1 MIKDAS
7 FYIKRIKD
15 LPSSL
20 VEVIRELYKEV
31 SSHRFICISMQ
42 ELCQKLELDY
52 TEKSFEDNC
61 QKNYVCINTY
71 LEMLGLKLVPCS
83 IPVDL
88 SFYDKIFITP
98 KPNLNNDEDCAA
110 VRTLIKEKRTPT
122 QSDAVH
128 ISRMNNKLSNYNVM
142 LRVFEGLFVVS
153 SSKLDPHQR
162 LAMNNILSELEL
174 PKEGLGYLRACYT
187 YASEYRNRHCNYKD
201 SQYCFKPL
209 NDEQQKE

>member
-88 SFYDKIFITP
+88 SFPPAIVPAVIPRNSFI
-98 KPNLNNDEDCAA
+98 DFFHCS
-110 VRTLIKEKRTPT
+110 KR
-122 QSDAVH
+122 
-128 ISRMNNKLSNYNVM
+128 L
-142 LRVFEGLFVVS
+142 
-153 SSKLDPHQR
+153 
-162 LAMNNILSELEL
+162 
-174 PKEGLGYLRACYT
+174 
-187 YASEYRNRHCNYKD
+187 
-201 SQYCFKPL
+201 
-209 NDEQQKE
+209 

>member
-1 MIKDAS
+1 MLAL
-7 FYIKRIKD
+7 YKRIKD

-88 SFYDKIFITP
+88 SFMTKFLSLLNQILIMMKI
-98 KPNLNNDEDCAA
+98 
-110 VRTLIKEKRTPT
+110 VRL
-122 QSDAVH
+122 
-128 ISRMNNKLSNYNVM
+128 
-142 LRVFEGLFVVS
+142 
-153 SSKLDPHQR
+153 
-162 LAMNNILSELEL
+162 
-174 PKEGLGYLRACYT
+174 
-187 YASEYRNRHCNYKD
+187 
-201 SQYCFKPL
+201 
-209 NDEQQKE
+209 